1 MLADPD
7 DPRDL
12 FGMFGRPGINSMELS
27 PRDLLDR
34 LVAFPMVSDQSNL
47 ELVNFVD
54 AYLSSHGITSIRV
67 PSQDGSKAALYASVG
82 PDCAGGVVLT
92 GHTDVVPVAGQDW
105 DSSPFVVREAN
116 GRLYGCGTCDM
127 KGFDALS
134 FTALVQANKR
144 DLKRPLQ
151 IALSYDE
158 ETGMTGAPP
167 MIDHMCTHGTTR
179 AATVIVGEPSMMKV
193 VTGHKGGFGYQVHV
207 RGHQVHSS
215 LMHEGVSA
223 VMIAAELVHW
233 TNAMNAQSA
242 AAIPSHAASGF
253 VPPYTTSHVG
263 TITGGT
269 AHNITADDCRFE
281 IDFRALPEE
290 DHEVWKP
297 LFQVEVARLQDQM
310 RTVHPETFIDAFQ
323 DFGLVGLAPETDGAA
338 EALVRQLTGNN
349 ASGVVSYLTEGG
361 LFQEVGYST
370 VVCGPG
376 DIAQAHQ
383 PNEYIP
389 LEQFRQ
395 GEAFMGRLV
404 DALSA

>member
-1 MLADPD
+1 
-7 DPRDL
+7 
-12 FGMFGRPGINSMELS
+12 MELS

-34 LVAFPMVSDQSNL
+34 LVAFPTVSDQSNL
-47 ELVNFVD
+47 ELVDFVE
-54 AYLSSHGITSIRV
+54 AYLRSHGITSIRV
-67 PSQDGSKAALYASVG
+67 TSEDGSKAALYASVG
-82 PDCAGGVVLT
+82 PDCAGGVVLS
-92 GHTDVVPVAGQDW
+92 GHTDVVPVAGQNW
-105 DSSPFVVREAN
+105 DSDPFVVREAN
-116 GRLYGCGTCDM
+116 GRLYGRGTCDM
-127 KGFDALS
+127 KGFDALAL
-134 FTALVQANKR
+134 TALVQANKR

-167 MIDHMCTHGTTR
+167 MIDHMCTHGMTR
-179 AATVIVGEPSMMKV
+179 AAAVIVGEPSMMKV

-207 RGHQVHSS
+207 RGNEVHSS

-223 VMIAAELVHW
+223 VMIAADLVHW
-233 TNAMNAQSA
+233 ANVMNAQSA
-242 AAIPSHAASGF
+242 AATPTETAAEFTPS
-253 VPPYTTSHVG
+253 YTTIHVG
-263 TITGGT
+263 TINGGT
-269 AHNITADDCRFE
+269 AHNITARDCRFE
-281 IDFRALPEE
+281 IDFRVLPDE
-290 DHEVWKP
+290 DHDEWKA
-297 LFQVEVARLQDQM
+297 LFQAEVARLQDQM
-310 RTVHPETFIDAFQ
+310 RAVHPDTFIDAFQ
-323 DFGLVGLAPETDGAA
+323 DFGVAGLAPEADGAA

-383 PNEYIP
+383 PNEYIT

-404 DALSA
+404 DALCARRA